1 MSYRQHIDTLIR
13 LQNRRCRYCWDPMG
27 GNPNDPSYPTVD
39 HIVPQSRGGSDDIH
53 NLVAACRGCNS
64 AKGTMSQSQF
74 MTHQRGRAKC
84 TEYTRS
90 PPTEYTPIY
99 TGPPQG
105 DPTYPSAQTVVYVL
119 GALTMV
125 AGLVMVFLLWPRG
138 NTIYDGPLAVDAV
151 SWPTPPGHPP
161 TGRPSPLGA
170 HGALHRGHV
179 EPTTHP
185 ARPARRQPR
194 P

>member
-1 MSYRQHIDTLIR
+1 
-13 LQNRRCRYCWDPMG
+13 
-27 GNPNDPSYPTVD
+27 
-39 HIVPQSRGGSDDIH
+39 
-53 NLVAACRGCNS
+53 
-64 AKGTMSQSQF
+64 MSQSQF

-151 SWPTPPGHPP
+151 SWPTPPATPHRAAEPARGARSTPSGPRGANDAARPTRPTATPALTIAQRARMLEFVMENGGVTFPVVAPTPIPP
-161 TGRPSPLGA
+161 TPTPDA
-170 HGALHRGHV
+170 HADAPQRL
-179 EPTTHP
+179 PP
-185 ARPARRQPR
+185 
-194 P
+194 